1 MAIWKS
7 EAEPGLGLS
16 DLLKFSRLNTLI
28 RDNNH
33 LNETDS
39 DDSKANM
46 ERYNWFQI
54 GPRCLVVW
62 SD

>member
-7 EAEPGLGLS
+7 EAEFSLGLS

-28 RDNNH
+28 RDNNY

-46 ERYNWFQI
+46 KTYGWIQI